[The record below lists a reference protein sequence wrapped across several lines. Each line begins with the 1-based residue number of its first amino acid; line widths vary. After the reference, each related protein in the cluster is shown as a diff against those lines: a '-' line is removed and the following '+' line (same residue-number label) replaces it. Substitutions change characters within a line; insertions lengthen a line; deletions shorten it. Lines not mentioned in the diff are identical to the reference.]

1 MDTYRTTPILITLML
16 AASVAA
22 CGDIAGAPEP
32 VGARVDTS
40 FGSPARVLL
49 DLTRTQEGLPLGWE
63 LDENK
68 GKLAVLAAD
77 APLPPDA
84 SWLRIVGEDGDRA
97 LEFSCKDG
105 SFSLNRD
112 VSKLDLDD
120 FPILEW
126 TWRAS
131 KLPTGADLRES
142 KKNDQVLQVLVQF
155 GGVRKR
161 VISYVWDTTAP
172 VGTRETESYALG
184 SYTVKVVCVQSG
196 EDELGR
202 WKTVSRNLAEDYK
215 ELFGSKKF
223 SPPRGV
229 RIQTNSQYT
238 ESESAGAFRNVIFK
252 AESGGVE
259 PGQGGD

>member
-1 MDTYRTTPILITLML
+1 MDTRGITPILIALL
-16 AASVAA
+16 FAAGVAA
-22 CGDIAGAPEP
+22 CADVKGGPER

-40 FGSPARVLL
+40 SGDPAKVLL
-49 DLTRTQEGLPLGWE
+49 DLTRTQGGLPLGWE

-77 APLPPDA
+77 APLPTGA
-84 SWLRIVGEDGDRA
+84 SWLRIVGEDEDRA

-112 VSKLDLDD
+112 VSSLDLDD

-142 KKNDQVLQVLVQF
+142 KKNDQVLQVLVQW
-155 GGVRKR
+155 GGIKKR

-172 VGTRETESYALG
+172 VGTSATESYALG

-196 EDELGR
+196 TDELGR
-202 WKTVSRNLAEDYK
+202 WETVRRNLAEDYK
-215 ELFGSKKF
+215 ELFGSKKY

-238 ESESAGAFRNVIFK
+238 ESESAGAFRSVIFK
-252 AESGGVE
+252 TEPSEEE
-259 PGQGGD
+259 PGQEGH

>member
-1 MDTYRTTPILITLML
+1 MHAPGITSLLLALML
-16 AASVAA
+16 ATSIASCVDVA
-22 CGDIAGAPEP
+22 DAPEP
-32 VGARVDTS
+32 VGARIDTS
-40 FGSPARVLL
+40 FGDPARLLL
-49 DLTRTQEGLPLGWE
+49 DLARTQDDLPLGWE

-68 GKLAVLAAD
+68 GKVAVLAAD
-77 APLPPDA
+77 ASLPA
-84 SWLRIVGEDGDRA
+84 SSSWLRIVGKDGDRA

-112 VSKLDLDD
+112 VSDLDLGD
-120 FPILEW
+120 FPVLEW

-155 GGVRKR
+155 GGMTKR

-172 VGTRETESYALG
+172 VGTTATESYAFG

-202 WKTVSRNLAEDYK
+202 WTTVRRNLAEDYR

-223 SPPRGV
+223 SRPRGV

-238 ESESAGAFRNVIFK
+238 ASESAGAFRAVIFE
-252 AESGGVE
+252 AE
-259 PGQGGD
+259 PRR